1 MESGSLDSN
10 KEASFARITS
20 NVAGLRTDEDYDAF
34 IAHSRSKLAVVNFG
48 ATWCSHCQSIFPHFL
63 RIAKQRPEIE
73 FAVAQVDYMH
83 RAAQDVTF
91 TPTVTIFKNGKKV
104 DEVLG
109 ASAQQIR
116 DRVWLQTDEA

>member
-1 MESGSLDSN
+1 M
-10 KEASFARITS
+10 
-20 NVAGLRTDEDYDAF
+20 
-34 IAHSRSKLAVVNFG
+34 
-48 ATWCSHCQSIFPHFL
+48 Q
-63 RIAKQRPEIE
+63 QRPEIE

-91 TPTVTIFKNGKKV
+91 TPTVTIFQNGKKV

>member
-1 MESGSLDSN
+1 M
-10 KEASFARITS
+10 
-20 NVAGLRTDEDYDAF
+20 
-34 IAHSRSKLAVVNFG
+34 
-48 ATWCSHCQSIFPHFL
+48 
-63 RIAKQRPEIE
+63 
-73 FAVAQVDYMH
+73 AQVDYMH